1 MAAIDKTY
9 VTKQELLEA
18 IDWAKKVGQVKM
30 ENGYIF
36 RPLNFIYAYNDLE
49 DPHYFDEEYNEYV
62 LWNTPIWFDRW
73 LWNNCPLEFVK
84 ERLMYQYSEE
94 DRKKFENYVY
104 YNLKNNFDFG
114 SQHYTFLKEP
124 KWKGHKWFMMHGRK
138 DNPWPDKKGM
148 QTYFIDIKT
157 PQNDN
162 YDWWNDELVY
172 DDQLNDW
179 VLRKDMLPY
188 GGQYVWQ
195 YYHKNPPTKKS
206 IIHELRRWYIP
217 KGYIVRVYQLACKGM
232 DFEILVR

>member
-18 IDWAKKVGQVKM
+18 IDWAKKVGQVEM

-36 RPLNFIYAYNDLE
+36 RPLNFIYAHNDLE
-49 DPHYFDEEYNEYV
+49 DPHYFDEEYDEYV

-73 LWNNCPLEFVK
+73 LWNNCTLEFVK
-84 ERLMYQYSEE
+84 KRLMYQYYEE

-104 YNLKNNFDFG
+104 RNLKSNSDFG

-124 KWKGHKWFMMHGRK
+124 NWKGPKWFMSHGRK

-172 DDQLNDW
+172 NDQLNDW

-195 YYHKNPPTKKS
+195 YYHKNPPTKKA
-206 IIHELRRWYIP
+206 IIRELRRWYIP
-217 KGYIVRVYQLACKGM
+217 KGYIVRVYQLAYKGM

>member
-73 LWNNCPLEFVK
+73 LWNNCPLKFVK
-84 ERLMYQYSEE
+84 ERLICQYSEE

-104 YNLKNNFDFG
+104 HNLKSNLDFG
-114 SQHYTFLKEP
+114 SQHYTFLQEP
-124 KWKGHKWFMMHGRK
+124 KWKGHKWFMRHGRK
-138 DNPWPDKKGM
+138 DNPWPDKKET

-162 YDWWNDELVY
+162 YDWWNDEIVY
-172 DDQLNDW
+172 DAQLNDW

-195 YYHKNPPTKKS
+195 YYHNNPPTKKA
-206 IIHELRRWYIP
+206 IIRELRRWYIP
-217 KGYIVRVYQLACKGM
+217 KGYIVRVYQLAYKGM

>member
-18 IDWAKKVGQVKM
+18 IDWAKKVGQVEM

-36 RPLNFIYAYNDLE
+36 RPLNFIYAHNDLD
-49 DPHYFDEEYNEYV
+49 DPHYFDEEYDEYV

-94 DRKKFENYVY
+94 DRKKFENYAY
-104 YNLKNNFDFG
+104 HNLKSNLDFG

-124 KWKGHKWFMMHGRK
+124 KWKGHKWFMGHGRK
-138 DNPWPDKKGM
+138 DNPWPDKKVT

-195 YYHKNPPTKKS
+195 YYHKNPPTKKA
-206 IIHELRRWYIP
+206 IIRELRRRYIP
-217 KGYIVRVYQLACKGM
+217 KGLKIRNINVTHL
-232 DFEILVR
+232 I

>member
-18 IDWAKKVGQVKM
+18 IDWAKKVGQVEM

-36 RPLNFIYAYNDLE
+36 RPLNFIYAYNDLD

-73 LWNNCPLEFVK
+73 LWNNCPLEFVR

-114 SQHYTFLKEP
+114 SQHDTFLKEP
-124 KWKGHKWFMMHGRK
+124 KWKGHKWFMKHGRK
-138 DNPWPDKKGM
+138 DNSWPDKKGT

-188 GGQYVWQ
+188 GGQYEWQ
-195 YYHKNPPTKKS
+195 YYHKNPPTKKA
-206 IIHELRRWYIP
+206 IIRELRRWYIP
-217 KGYIVRVYQLACKGM
+217 KGYIVRVYQLAYKGM

>member
-9 VTKQELLEA
+9 VTKQELLDA
-18 IDWAKKVGQVKM
+18 IDWAKKVGQVEM

-36 RPLNFIYAYNDLE
+36 RPLNFIYAYNDLA

-84 ERLMYQYSEE
+84 ERLMHQYSEE

-124 KWKGHKWFMMHGRK
+124 KWKGYKWFMKHGRK

-162 YDWWNDELVY
+162 YDWWNDEIVY

-206 IIHELRRWYIP
+206 IIRELRRWYIP
-217 KGYIVRVYQLACKGM
+217 KGYIVRVYQLAYKGM

>member
-9 VTKQELLEA
+9 VTKQELFEA
-18 IDWAKKVGQVKM
+18 IDWAKKVGQVEM
-30 ENGYIF
+30 ENGHMF
-36 RPLNFIYAYNDLE
+36 RPLYFIWGYDE
-49 DPHYFDEEYNEYV
+49 MDDPRYFDRENDEYV

-84 ERLMYQYSEE
+84 KRLMYQYSEE

-104 YNLKNNFDFG
+104 RNLKSNLDFG

-124 KWKGHKWFMMHGRK
+124 KWKGHKWFMSHGRK
-138 DNPWPDKKGM
+138 DNPWPDKKVT

-162 YDWWNDELVY
+162 YDWWNDEIVY

-195 YYHKNPPTKKS
+195 YYRKNPPTKKT
-206 IIHELRRWYIP
+206 IIRELRRWYIP
-217 KGYIVRVYQLACKGM
+217 KGYIVRVYQLAYKGM

>member
-18 IDWAKKVGQVKM
+18 INWAKKVGQVEM

-36 RPLNFIYAYNDLE
+36 KPLNFIYAHNDLD
-49 DPHYFDEEYNEYV
+49 DPHYFDEEYDEYV

-94 DRKKFENYVY
+94 DRKKFENYAY
-104 YNLKNNFDFG
+104 HNLKSNLDFG

-124 KWKGHKWFMMHGRK
+124 KWKGHKWFMGHGRK
-138 DNPWPDKKGM
+138 DNPCPDKKVT

-195 YYHKNPPTKKS
+195 YYHKNHPTKKA
-206 IIHELRRWYIP
+206 IIRELRRWYIP
-217 KGYIVRVYQLACKGM
+217 KGYIVRVYQLAYKGM

>member
-18 IDWAKKVGQVKM
+18 IDWANKVGQVKM

-124 KWKGHKWFMMHGRK
+124 KWKGHKWFMKHGRK

-188 GGQYVWQ
+188 CGQYVWQ
-195 YYHKNPPTKKS
+195 YYHKNPPTKKA
-206 IIHELRRWYIP
+206 IIRELRRWYIP
-217 KGYIVRVYQLACKGM
+217 KGYIVRVYQLAYKGM

>member
-18 IDWAKKVGQVKM
+18 IDWAKKVGQVEM
-30 ENGYIF
+30 ENGYTF
-36 RPLNFIYAYNDLE
+36 RPLNFIYAHNELD
-49 DPHYFDEEYNEYV
+49 DPHYFDEEYDEYV

-73 LWNNCPLEFVK
+73 LWNNCPLEFVR

-94 DRKKFENYVY
+94 DRKKFENYIY
-104 YNLKNNFDFG
+104 NNLKSNLDFG

-124 KWKGHKWFMMHGRK
+124 KWKGHKWFMRHGRK
-138 DNPWPDKKGM
+138 DNPWPDKKVT

-162 YDWWNDELVY
+162 YDWWNDEIVY

-195 YYHKNPPTKKS
+195 YYRKNPPTKKA
-206 IIHELRRWYIP
+206 IIRELRRWYIP
-217 KGYIVRVYQLACKGM
+217 KGYIVRVYQLAYKGM